1 MRLHRTNVTT
11 GIVIIVLTV
20 FAMSTADMIV
30 KLFSASLPL
39 WQIYVVRSLI
49 VIPILA
55 AFAIFRREAIRI
67 TPVSQ
72 AWVAVRSL
80 LLAFMYI
87 FIYAAAPVLSLSVI
101 AATLYTGP
109 LFIALFSALLIGE
122 PVGPRRWAAIALG
135 FVGVLVIIRPAAS
148 DFTYLALI
156 PIVAA
161 ILYALA
167 AVLTRTKCRDES
179 PIVLGF
185 ALNYALILVGLAA
198 TLAISLW
205 NPTAEQAG
213 YYPFLLGYW
222 VPMGPKE
229 WAIVAAL
236 AVLMVGISVGLAKA
250 YQSAPPAVIATFDYA
265 YLGFAAFWSFAVFR
279 DAPDLP
285 TVVGLVLI
293 AAAGLM
299 VMSGESKPPREAAQA
314 KAA

>member
-1 MRLHRTNVTT
+1 M
-11 GIVIIVLTV
+11 VIIVLTV

-30 KLFSASLPL
+30 KLFSSSLPL

-49 VIPILA
+49 VIPILG
-55 AFAIFRREAIRI
+55 AFAIFRRDAIRI
-67 TPVSQ
+67 TPISPG
-72 AWVAVRSL
+72 WVALRSL

-135 FVGVLVIIRPAAS
+135 FVGVIVIIRPAAS
-148 DFTYLALI
+148 DFTTLALI

-167 AVLTRTKCRDES
+167 NVLTRAKARDES
-179 PIVLGF
+179 PLVLGF
-185 ALNYALILVGLAA
+185 ALNYALMLVGLAA
-198 TLAISLW
+198 TLAIALW
-205 NPTAEQAG
+205 NPSPEQAG
-213 YYPFLLGYW
+213 FYPFLLGRW
-222 VPMGPKE
+222 VPMGSEE
-229 WAIVAAL
+229 WMIVAAL
-236 AVLMVGISVGLAKA
+236 ALLMVGISVGLAKA

-265 YLGFAAFWSFAVFR
+265 YLGFAAFWSFAVFHE
-279 DAPDLP
+279 APDLP
-285 TVVGLVLI
+285 TIAGLVLI

-299 VMSGESKPPREAAQA
+299 VMAGPSKARRRAAEAEAA
-314 KAA
+314 

>member
-1 MRLHRTNVTT
+1 MLKKNPAAL

-30 KLFSASLPL
+30 KLFSSALPL

-55 AFAIFRREAIRI
+55 GFAIFRRDAIRI
-67 TPVSQ
+67 TPVSPG
-72 AWVAVRSL
+72 WVAVRSL

-135 FVGVLVIIRPAAS
+135 FVAVLVIIRPAAE

-167 AVLTRTKCRDES
+167 AVLTRAKAQDES
-179 PIVLGF
+179 PLVLGF

-198 TLAISLW
+198 TLAIALW
-205 NPTAEQAG
+205 DPTPEQAAV
-213 YYPFLLGYW
+213 YPFLLGRW
-222 VPMGPKE
+222 VPIGSEE
-229 WAIVAAL
+229 WMIVAAL

-265 YLGFAAFWSFAVFR
+265 YLGFAAFWSFAIFHE
-279 DAPDLP
+279 APDPP
-285 TVVGLVLI
+285 TIIGLVMI
-293 AAAGLM
+293 AAAGLI
-299 VMSGESKPPREAAQA
+299 VIGGRPKAHGEVAKAEAA
-314 KAA
+314 

>member
-30 KLFSASLPL
+30 KLFSSSLPL

-55 AFAIFRREAIRI
+55 AFPILRREAIRI
-67 TPVSQ
+67 SPISFR
-72 AWVAVRSL
+72 WVAVRSL

-109 LFIALFSALLIGE
+109 LFIAIFSALLIGE

-135 FVGVLVIIRPAAS
+135 FVGVIVIIRPAAS
-148 DFTYLALI
+148 DFTALALI

-167 AVLTRTKCRDES
+167 NVLTRAKAQEES
-179 PIVLGF
+179 PLVLGF

-198 TLAISLW
+198 TLAIALW
-205 NPTAEQAG
+205 NPSPEQAG
-213 YYPFLLGYW
+213 FYPFLLGRW
-222 VPMGPKE
+222 VPMGSDE
-229 WAIVAAL
+229 WMIIAAL

-265 YLGFAAFWSFAVFR
+265 YLGFAAFWSFAVFHE
-279 DAPDLP
+279 APDLP
-285 TVVGLVLI
+285 TIIGLVLI
-293 AAAGLM
+293 AGAGLM
-299 VMSGESKPPREAAQA
+299 AISGPSKGRPVAAEAEAA
-314 KAA
+314 

>member
-1 MRLHRTNVTT
+1 MRKNHTAL
-11 GIVIIVLTV
+11 GIVVIVLTV

-55 AFAIFRREAIRI
+55 GFAIFRRDAIPI
-67 TPVSQ
+67 TPISPG
-72 AWVAVRSL
+72 WVAVRSL

-135 FVGVLVIIRPAAS
+135 FVGVIVIIRPAAE
-148 DFTYLALI
+148 DFTTLALI
-156 PIVAA
+156 PVIAA

-167 AVLTRTKCRDES
+167 NVLTRAKAQDES
-179 PIVLGF
+179 PLVLGF

-198 TLAISLW
+198 TASVALW
-205 NPTAEQAG
+205 DPSPEQAG
-213 YYPFLLGYW
+213 FYPFLLGHW
-222 VPMGPKE
+222 VPMGSKE
-229 WAIVAAL
+229 WMIIGAL

-250 YQSAPPAVIATFDYA
+250 YQSAPPAVVATFDYA
-265 YLGFAAFWSFAVFR
+265 YLGFAAFWSFAVFHE
-279 DAPDLP
+279 APDLP
-285 TVVGLVLI
+285 TVAGLVLI
-293 AAAGLM
+293 AIAGLM
-299 VMSGESKPPREAAQA
+299 VMGGPSKARPAMAEAEAA
-314 KAA
+314 